1 MLKHKLTMLA
11 IRLPQPFRAWILY
24 GLVAPDL
31 RQFEP
36 HWKWYRSKDDWNAS

>member
-1 MLKHKLTMLA
+1 MFNRYQNLLIDIACRM
-11 IRLPQPFRAWILY
+11 PQPFRAWILY

-36 HWKWYRSKDDWNAS
+36 RWKWCVGVQS